1 MCLGPRTQPH
11 PPEAPA
17 RPRGRPRGRQ
27 MSQLRQWPLPG
38 GKQQSAPALSL
49 GRMACGLSAASG
61 PGALPGA
68 PPPRSGLGAEMKQ
81 LKTGSGDKGG
91 VSSCGWRARM
101 GSARQGCSFIVDS
114 RTPQWPDLAP
124 PPTPKRQRKQPRRPQ
139 QGHSAVSYRG
149 TLVSFSKPSTW
160 ARADT
165 EAARTPAPC
174 GLAVPHPEQVTLR
187 AGQLM
192 GRGSNSACPCW
203 LVMLQVAAVTGGAK
217 AESAG
222 LLGKRH

>member
-1 MCLGPRTQPH
+1 
-11 PPEAPA
+11 
-17 RPRGRPRGRQ
+17 
-27 MSQLRQWPLPG
+27 
-38 GKQQSAPALSL
+38 
-49 GRMACGLSAASG
+49 
-61 PGALPGA
+61 
-68 PPPRSGLGAEMKQ
+68 
-81 LKTGSGDKGG
+81 
-91 VSSCGWRARM
+91 M
-101 GSARQGCSFIVDS
+101 GSVRQGCSFIVDS
-114 RTPQWPDLAP
+114 RTPQRPDPAP
-124 PPTPKRQRKQPRRPQ
+124 PPTPKRQRKRPRRPQ

-149 TLVSFSKPSTW
+149 TLVSFSKPNTW
-160 ARADT
+160 ARVDT

-174 GLAVPHPEQVTLR
+174 GLVVPHPEQTRCGLAPPHPEQVTLR

>member
-1 MCLGPRTQPH
+1 
-11 PPEAPA
+11 
-17 RPRGRPRGRQ
+17 

-160 ARADT
+160 ARVDT

-174 GLAVPHPEQVTLR
+174 GLAVPHPEQTPCGLAPPHPEQVTLR

>member
-1 MCLGPRTQPH
+1 
-11 PPEAPA
+11 
-17 RPRGRPRGRQ
+17 
-27 MSQLRQWPLPG
+27 
-38 GKQQSAPALSL
+38 
-49 GRMACGLSAASG
+49 MACGLSAASG

-81 LKTGSGDKGG
+81 PKTGSGDKGG

-124 PPTPKRQRKQPRRPQ
+124 PPPPKYKGNSREGRSRDIPLCRTEGPWSASPNLAHGHVRIRKQRAHLRAHLRRVASPVPHPEQ
-139 QGHSAVSYRG
+139 
-149 TLVSFSKPSTW
+149 T
-160 ARADT
+160 
-165 EAARTPAPC
+165 PC
-174 GLAVPHPEQVTLR
+174 GLAPPHPEQVTLR

>member
-1 MCLGPRTQPH
+1 M
-11 PPEAPA
+11 
-17 RPRGRPRGRQ
+17 
-27 MSQLRQWPLPG
+27 
-38 GKQQSAPALSL
+38 
-49 GRMACGLSAASG
+49 
-61 PGALPGA
+61 
-68 PPPRSGLGAEMKQ
+68 
-81 LKTGSGDKGG
+81 
-91 VSSCGWRARM
+91 
-101 GSARQGCSFIVDS
+101 
-114 RTPQWPDLAP
+114 
-124 PPTPKRQRKQPRRPQ
+124 
-139 QGHSAVSYRG
+139 SYRG

-160 ARADT
+160 ARVDT

>member
-68 PPPRSGLGAEMKQ
+68 PLPRSGLGAEMKQ
-81 LKTGSGDKGG
+81 LKTGFGDKGG
-91 VSSCGWRARM
+91 VSSCGGRARM

-114 RTPQWPDLAP
+114 RTPQRPDPAP
-124 PPTPKRQRKQPRRPQ
+124 PPPPKYKGNSREGRSRDIPLCRTEGPWSASPNLAHGHVRIRKQRAHRR
-139 QGHSAVSYRG
+139 R
-149 TLVSFSKPSTW
+149 
-160 ARADT
+160 
-165 EAARTPAPC
+165 
-174 GLAVPHPEQVTLR
+174 
-187 AGQLM
+187 
-192 GRGSNSACPCW
+192 
-203 LVMLQVAAVTGGAK
+203 VASPLPTQ
-217 AESAG
+217 S
-222 LLGKRH
+222 R

>member
-17 RPRGRPRGRQ
+17 RPRGRQ

-81 LKTGSGDKGG
+81 LKTGFGDKGG

-114 RTPQWPDLAP
+114 RTPQRPDPAP
-124 PPTPKRQRKQPRRPQ
+124 PPTPKIQRKQPRRPQ

-160 ARADT
+160 ARVDT

-222 LLGKRH
+222 LLGKRR